1 MPILPHRIPTFSGP
15 SEQCIYVI
23 DWNNSLVCHLVLKDL
38 PESNQSCSGPSPSQC
53 VNATTPD
60 SYTSLPGETETF
72 QTATTQTLAFLQT
85 TPLLSPDHKGP
96 LHDLYYTP
104 RKNDDKR
111 EAKDLFFPHEKY
123 PPCRQRTAH
132 RYLPT
137 PRGRA
142 AELQV
147 CTSRHVSEV
156 GFWWGG
162 GHLSTSPLFFSFH
175 YLMVS
180 GCAAMI

>member
-72 QTATTQTLAFLQT
+72 QTATQTLAFLQT
-85 TPLLSPDHKGP
+85 TPLLSPDHKGA
-96 LHDLYYTP
+96 LNDLYYTP
-104 RKNDDKR
+104 GKNDDKR
-111 EAKDLFFPHEKY
+111 EAKDLF
-123 PPCRQRTAH
+123 
-132 RYLPT
+132 LPMRNT
-137 PRGRA
+137 LRAGREQLTGISQCQGG
-142 AELQV
+142 ELQSCRFAHPGMSQKWDFDGV
-147 CTSRHVSEV
+147 GDTSEQA
-156 GFWWGG
+156 
-162 GHLSTSPLFFSFH
+162 H
-175 YLMVS
+175 YS
-180 GCAAMI
+180 SHFII